1 MSAIFLA
8 FMRALRDLWRPR
20 ILVVMLLPMTGAI
33 AVWAVL
39 AWIFWGDWT
48 SWLGMLAGGTALARW
63 FDSIGAGWL
72 MQSIAAL
79 GAIVLLVPAA
89 FITAALITELIAMP
103 VIVKTVARADYSN
116 LERRQGGSVAGSML
130 NAAAGIVLFC
140 LLWIVTLPLWFTGF
154 AALLLPAPIAAYLNQ
169 RLFRYDALAE
179 HASREEYRALVQANR
194 GRLYLLGLLLATLY
208 YVPVVNLAAP
218 VITGLAYTHFC
229 LGALAR
235 LRGSGRG

>member
-1 MSAIFLA
+1 MTAIFLA
-8 FMRALRDLWRPR
+8 FMRALRDLWQPR

-33 AVWAVL
+33 AVWGVL

-63 FDSIGAGWL
+63 FDSMGAGWL

-79 GAIVLLVPAA
+79 GAIALLVPAV

-103 VIVKTVARADYSN
+103 VIVKTVASTEYPG
-116 LERRQGGSVAGSML
+116 LGRRNGGSVTGSML
-130 NAAAGIVLFC
+130 NAAAGIGLFC
-140 LLWIVTLPLWFTGF
+140 LLWMVTLPLWLTGF
-154 AALLLPAPIAAYLNQ
+154 AAVLLPAPIAAYLNQ

-179 HASREEYRALVQANR
+179 HASRDEYQALVRANR
-194 GRLYLLGLLLATLY
+194 GRLYFLGLLLAVLY

-229 LGALAR
+229 LGELER
-235 LRGSGRG
+235 LRGRGPG